1 MSQQAVRRRS
11 PIRLPGRQVQLAWR
25 ALNSLMFLCA
35 SSSLCRVYSSRKAAF
50 GDCRIIQTPASRRLP
65 IDRIRA
71 QGDSAL
77 NRAASSAITSE
88 SEGNLIGKSMRLV
101 SGSVDSSPGMIAG
114 FELLARPESERF
126 DQETGGPR
134 QRVPISAR
142 SVVRPKGPAVLPARV
157 EGPGGCHHHP
167 VRPNGP
173 TVPRTAR
180 AARGIVGPLGRHMSW
195 SVLPGPLG
203 RAGRTA
209 GPLGRQTPAAR
220 PPAPQPTPAGSQRV
234 AGGREQRPPPVTPPP
249 KTPAPRSGCQKA
261 RLNRT
266 VPGHQRVPP
275 HLHHD
280 AALLD
285 PEAGMTSIRTT
296 SLRQRRST
304 PVSRFAGPTW
314 PRSTP
319 SFGLRRW
326 G

>member
-142 SVVRPKGPAVLPARV
+142 SVVRPKGPAVLPARPS
-157 EGPGGCHHHP
+157 GPGRTDHDLC
-167 VRPNGP
+167 RPNGP
-173 TVPRTAR
+173 TIPLDAR
-180 AARGIVGPLGRHMSW
+180 AVRGTVGPLGRTGW
-195 SVLPGPLG
+195 GWQPPGPSTL
-203 RAGRTA
+203 AGRTA
-209 GPLGRQTPAAR
+209 GPLGRTTDRSDVKGADVKGADVKGADVKRDRSIIPPPGGDSRCLGCVCRANDRELQSPGAVFRRKVR
-220 PPAPQPTPAGSQRV
+220 PSIS
-234 AGGREQRPPPVTPPP
+234 EHQRPHGPCVLGEEGLWLDRQVGVATRPHPPR
-249 KTPAPRSGCQKA
+249 ADG
-261 RLNRT
+261 
-266 VPGHQRVPP
+266 
-275 HLHHD
+275 
-280 AALLD
+280 
-285 PEAGMTSIRTT
+285 E
-296 SLRQRRST
+296 
-304 PVSRFAGPTW
+304 
-314 PRSTP
+314 
-319 SFGLRRW
+319 
-326 G
+326 

>member
-173 TVPRTAR
+173 IVLRTAR
-180 AARGIVGPLGRHMSW
+180 AARGMVGPLGRHRSW

-209 GPLGRQTPAAR
+209 GPLGRETPAA
-220 PPAPQPTPAGSQRV
+220 PPPRTATDPGGVKEGSRGSSCAPTP
-234 AGGREQRPPPVTPPP
+234 
-249 KTPAPRSGCQKA
+249 
-261 RLNRT
+261 RL
-266 VPGHQRVPP
+266 
-275 HLHHD
+275 
-280 AALLD
+280 
-285 PEAGMTSIRTT
+285 
-296 SLRQRRST
+296 
-304 PVSRFAGPTW
+304 
-314 PRSTP
+314 P
-319 SFGLRRW
+319 S
-326 G
+326 